1 MYKLF
6 FFLVIVI
13 FFYGCHTTK
22 INSMNSSSSNLS
34 RQEKNEGW
42 QSLFDGQT
50 MNGWHGY
57 GKKVVPKAWKAEN
70 GVIHLDAAGKKNYA
84 TDEGGDIVTDEEFD
98 NFDLK
103 MEWQISKNGNSGIIF
118 YVNEA
123 YAQDTLKYKNS
134 YYTGP
139 EMQVVDNNGHKDGKI
154 YKHKAGDLYDLIAS
168 TKQAEKPLGE
178 WNQVEIIANHG
189 KLDLYLN
196 GEHVV
201 STTMWDDNWLQM
213 IAGSKFKQWP
223 DFGTF
228 KKGRI
233 DLQDHGDEV
242 WYRNIKIKRL

>member
-6 FFLVIVI
+6 FFLSVVI
-13 FFYGCHTTK
+13 FFSNCHTTK
-22 INSMNSSSSNLS
+22 VNSVNTSILT

-50 MNGWHGY
+50 MKGWHGY

-70 GVIHLDAAGKKNYA
+70 GVIHLDAASKKNYA
-84 TDEGGDIVTDEEFD
+84 TEEGGDIVTDEEFD

-103 MEWQISKNGNSGIIF
+103 MEWKISQNGNSGIIF
-118 YVNEA
+118 YVKEA
-123 YAQDTLKYKNS
+123 YAQDTLTYKNS

-139 EMQVVDNNGHKDGKI
+139 EMQVVDNIGHKDGKI
-154 YKHKAGDLYDLIAS
+154 YKHKAGDLYDLLAS
-168 TKQAEKPLGE
+168 TKESPKLFGE
-178 WNQVEIIANHG
+178 WNQAEIIANQG

-201 STTMWDDNWLQM
+201 GTTMWDDNWRQM
-213 IAGSKFKQWP
+213 IAGSKFKQWR